1 MINGDSAFIKELNKQ
16 YFWDVDFRNLDAVKS
31 KRLIIE
37 RVLSLGSLNE
47 INHVL
52 DFYGSEETAKVIRNV
67 NYLDP
72 KTIHFFSLFFNIPK
86 QEFKCCKKRSSKPT
100 HLNF

>member
-1 MINGDSAFIKELNKQ
+1 MERGDSAFIKDLNKH

-37 RVLSLGSLNE
+37 RVLSLGTLSELRQ
-47 INHVL
+47 VL
-52 DFYGSEETAKVIRNV
+52 DFYGAGETASVIRNI

-86 QEFKCCKKRSSKPT
+86 QEFKCCKNKFSKPT